1 MIMYQRGELYV
12 NLELRWLCV
21 AQVAATPGIM
31 SSSNSHGLR
40 ICASIKKNEN
50 YDPGQEK
57 LF

>member
-1 MIMYQRGELYV
+1 
-12 NLELRWLCV
+12 V